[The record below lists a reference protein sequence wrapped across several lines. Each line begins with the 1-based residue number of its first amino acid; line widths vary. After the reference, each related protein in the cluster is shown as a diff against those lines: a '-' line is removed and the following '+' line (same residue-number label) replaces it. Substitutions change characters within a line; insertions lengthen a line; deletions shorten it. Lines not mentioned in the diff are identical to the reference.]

1 MTSSR
6 RARERRR
13 LGLALAGGGPG
24 GAVYEIG
31 ALRALEDSLEGL
43 DLNAVD
49 SYVGVSAGSVIA
61 ACLANGMSSRQLVRG
76 IVAHEPGEH
85 PFVPSTFYRPA
96 YGEWVKRGLMVPVA
110 IAESVRDVIARPGDL
125 RLADSLTRLA
135 RCLPVGVFDNEPIR
149 RYFAHVF
156 SLHGR
161 TDDFRKLPRHL
172 TVVAADLESGRPVR
186 FGSGAI
192 DDVPISRAIQA
203 STAVPGVYPPVNI
216 DGRHCVDG
224 VLLKTVHA
232 SVALDDH
239 VDLLLCVNPIV
250 PADTRA
256 GVRRGEMRP
265 GAIVYGGLATV
276 LSQTF
281 RTLVH
286 SRMEVGMGAY
296 ANRYPDA
303 DVVLFEPA
311 RDEYEMFFNNIFSF
325 SSRRAVCE
333 LGFRAT
339 REDLVRRRELLEPM
353 LERHGIGYRDAHLG
367 DESREVWESV
377 GLSEPH
383 DAATVIDRLERAT
396 AGLEG
401 AGLPG

>member
-1 MTSSR
+1 
-6 RARERRR
+6 
-13 LGLALAGGGPG
+13 
-24 GAVYEIG
+24 
-31 ALRALEDSLEGL
+31 
-43 DLNAVD
+43 
-49 SYVGVSAGSVIA
+49 
-61 ACLANGMSSRQLVRG
+61 
-76 IVAHEPGEH
+76 
-85 PFVPSTFYRPA
+85 
-96 YGEWVKRGLMVPVA
+96 
-110 IAESVRDVIARPGDL
+110 
-125 RLADSLTRLA
+125 
-135 RCLPVGVFDNEPIR
+135 VGVFDNEPIR

-156 SLHGR
+156 SLPGR
-161 TDDFRKLPRHL
+161 TDDFRQLTRHL

-216 DGRHCVDG
+216 DGRYCVDG

-232 SVALDDH
+232 SVALDDQ

-296 ANRYPDA
+296 ASRYPDA

-325 SSRRAVCE
+325 SSRRGVCE

-339 REDLVRRRELLEPM
+339 REDLVRRREVLEPM
-353 LERHGIGYRDAHLG
+353 LERHGVGYRDEHLG
-367 DESREVWESV
+367 DPEREVWESV

-396 AGLEG
+396 AGLD
-401 AGLPG
+401 AAVVSD